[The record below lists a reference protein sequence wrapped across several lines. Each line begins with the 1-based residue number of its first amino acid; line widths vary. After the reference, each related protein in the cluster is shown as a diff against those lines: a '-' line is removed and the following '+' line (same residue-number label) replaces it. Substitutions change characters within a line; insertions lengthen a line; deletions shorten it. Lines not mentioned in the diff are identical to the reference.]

1 MLISEPGK
9 SGFLIPIRQYPLYT
23 AALAQFFRSADSY
36 YLDETNEWSTSVN
49 EIRSILEKTR
59 KEGKTQPKDSVIIN
73 PGNPTV
79 ALLDRKT
86 QDKTVDLCEQ
96 YNLVLLADEVYST
109 AERRTRSPRSKR
121 WSSCLAK
128 TSPSCPST
136 PFRRVSLVNAVDVV
150 VTSNAPI

>member
-59 KEGKTQPKDSVIIN
+59 KEGKTQPKASVIIN
-73 PGNPTV
+73 PGNPTG
-79 ALLDRKT
+79 ALLDRKMLAYVSRGT
-86 QDKTVDLCEQ
+86 RRRRMKSARELSEVVRLSFPATTSFARTALRSSSL
-96 YNLVLLADEVYST
+96 LV
-109 AERRTRSPRSKR
+109 RH
-121 WSSCLAK
+121 SSL
-128 TSPSCPST
+128 TTTYLP
-136 PFRRVSLVNAVDVV
+136 
-150 VTSNAPI
+150 